1 MITAIIA
8 GRRRRRLPVVD
19 MMMSSVR
26 RAKSNAKSKK
36 IEVRD
41 EGTPHDEGKTTKTVR
56 FLGICIICT
65 ETENVTELLSNGP
78 HGFVAV
84 VR

>member
-36 IEVRD
+36 IEVR
-41 EGTPHDEGKTTKTVR
+41 VMR
-56 FLGICIICT
+56 
-65 ETENVTELLSNGP
+65 GP
-78 HGFVAV
+78 RMMRERQQKRYGF
-84 VR
+84 